1 MTKEFKVP
9 PPSKSDLFY
18 LHCYYHVYKN
28 LERQQNRENPIPKEP
43 NPSKQQNSI
52 PKQNRGK
59 TERPLSTKLK
69 NITTWLFFSYYSTST
84 LSFIRVAPHFLMLTS
99 PNNLLQNW
107 HPSFVLVITSVRTYN
122 STQNIT
128 YTYIDRYRC
137 TPAIWQGSF
146 WLWCQAPLLDPA
158 SSSRKRV
165 FVEPVPMAL
174 VLVSFNL
181 HSLLSLSLSFII
193 FIIYNFLYL

>member
-1 MTKEFKVP
+1 MTTQTEDWQMTKEFKVP

-84 LSFIRVAPHFLMLTS
+84 LSFIRVAPISSCSLHLTISCKIDTHRLFL
-99 PNNLLQNW
+99 
-107 HPSFVLVITSVRTYN
+107 
-122 STQNIT
+122 
-128 YTYIDRYRC
+128 
-137 TPAIWQGSF
+137 
-146 WLWCQAPLLDPA
+146 
-158 SSSRKRV
+158 SS
-165 FVEPVPMAL
+165 
-174 VLVSFNL
+174 LVSEHIIL
-181 HSLLSLSLSFII
+181 HKILHIHI
-193 FIIYNFLYL
+193 

>member
-1 MTKEFKVP
+1 
-9 PPSKSDLFY
+9 
-18 LHCYYHVYKN
+18 
-28 LERQQNRENPIPKEP
+28 
-43 NPSKQQNSI
+43 
-52 PKQNRGK
+52 
-59 TERPLSTKLK
+59 
-69 NITTWLFFSYYSTST
+69 
-84 LSFIRVAPHFLMLTS
+84 MLTS

-181 HSLLSLSLSFII
+181 HSLFSLSFFLFLFLI
-193 FIIYNFLYL
+193 FIIYMQSNFLICLCLIRCWRIWLSVRASMVGRNDYK